1 MKVRQAGL
9 KYHNPSR
16 PDDAGPSK
24 PGKVLHHIMHPVETV
39 KAHKRKSPDRQA
51 EPSKRKRVSDKAVDK
66 NDVIE
71 ISDDEDTNDVVPV
84 RTAQP
89 ERAASD
95 VLNPHEVLKCFRIEP
110 KTLR

>member
-1 MKVRQAGL
+1 
-9 KYHNPSR
+9 
-16 PDDAGPSK
+16 
-24 PGKVLHHIMHPVETV
+24 MHPVETV